1 MEEVAQGRVW
11 TGKEAVSRGLVDAI
25 GILNV
30 KVTFVELSR
39 PSPTL
44 PEILV
49 GIGNTVVGV
58 DRTLQEL
65 LQDLASF
72 DEIQARMDGVMFQKL
87 DGLKSARHVPPLP
100 LPEAVVQVSIP
111 LDDAAE
117 RSESLAPKLLL
128 LLMPRR

>member
-1 MEEVAQGRVW
+1 MI
-11 TGKEAVSRGLVDAI
+11 LI

-30 KVTFVELSR
+30 KVTLVELSR

-65 LQDLASF
+65 LQDLASS
-72 DEIQARMDGVMFQKL
+72 DEIQARMDGIMFQKL
-87 DGLKSARHVPPLP
+87 DG
-100 LPEAVVQVSIP
+100 VSNSSHLFTLIKDY
-111 LDDAAE
+111 L
-117 RSESLAPKLLL
+117 SSL
-128 LLMPRR
+128 